1 MVELSLFPLNT
12 VLFPGQP
19 LKLHIFEERYKL
31 MINECVRTNSPFGV
45 VLIDEGSEAYGPL
58 AKPYMVGSTAHIT
71 HIQRLPQDRMNILAI
86 GRERFRIHQLYHEHA
101 YLKGDVEL
109 FPMQDTSMERV
120 KRGGLALRPLVEK
133 YLTILRDAGQIQFDS
148 SQIPHDPITLA
159 YLSAIILQIDMRE
172 KQALLESSNTT
183 LFIRR
188 LLKHYHLE
196 VMLLEKMVSPPND
209 TESDYPFSPN

>member
-31 MINECVRTNSPFGV
+31 MISECVRTNTPFGV
-45 VLIDEGSEAYGPL
+45 VLIQEGSEAYGPL
-58 AKPYMVGSTAHIT
+58 AKPYMIGSTAHIT
-71 HIQRLPQDRMNILAI
+71 HVQRLPQDRMNILAV
-86 GRERFRIHQLYHEHA
+86 GHERFRIRELHHEKA
-101 YLKGDVEL
+101 YLTGDVEL

-120 KRGGLALRPLVEK
+120 KRGGKALRPLVEK
-133 YLTILRDAGQIQFDS
+133 YLTILRDAGQIQFDA

-159 YLSAIILQIDMRE
+159 YLSAVILQIDARE
-172 KQALLESSNTT
+172 KQALLESTSTSH
-183 LFIRR
+183 FIRG

-196 VMLLEKMVSPPND
+196 VMLLEKIVTPPPED
-209 TESDYPFSPN
+209 HPFSSN